1 MSEAANAV
9 QARRSFIFVPGF
21 QPEMFPKALT
31 TGADIVCI
39 DLEDAIAPQHKDIS
53 RERTMAL
60 FQTPQADDGVE
71 RIVRI
76 NCTRTPEGMADLQ
89 AIVAGATPPPA
100 IMLPKVKSPDEI
112 KALDEMFDEHDVE
125 IRLHAIIETN
135 QGLEAAYEIGQA
147 SRRMD
152 AMFFGGVDMAAE
164 LRCRDTWENLLYA
177 RSRVVHAAAGAG
189 LDVIDVPYL
198 DLENLDGMRREAEAA
213 RDLGFSGKGSIHPKQ
228 VPILN
233 EIFSP
238 TADEI
243 AHAERIVEA
252 FDKAE
257 TGLVVVDGKLIEK
270 PVLRS
275 MHRLLAVAERVGA

>member
-1 MSEAANAV
+1 
-9 QARRSFIFVPGF
+9 
-21 QPEMFPKALT
+21 
-31 TGADIVCI
+31 
-39 DLEDAIAPQHKDIS
+39 
-53 RERTMAL
+53 
-60 FQTPQADDGVE
+60 
-71 RIVRI
+71 
-76 NCTRTPEGMADLQ
+76 
-89 AIVAGATPPPA
+89 
-100 IMLPKVKSPDEI
+100 
-112 KALDEMFDEHDVE
+112 
-125 IRLHAIIETN
+125 
-135 QGLEAAYEIGQA
+135 
-147 SRRMD
+147 
-152 AMFFGGVDMAAE
+152 
-164 LRCRDTWENLLYA
+164 
-177 RSRVVHAAAGAG
+177 
-189 LDVIDVPYL
+189 VIDVPYL